1 MPLLLHPFRKSLSVA
16 TLIGFCVLLP
26 GTPPAEAQGRST
38 TPSQSDAAAGNS
50 RAKKTAYDF
59 TYRDINPRS
68 ETHGQLVS
76 LHEFNSERGMVLN
89 FLASWCPPCW
99 AELPYFEKLEARGGL
114 PVVCIAA
121 DERGDKSDVLNKAE
135 QAGLTLPLLLVPA
148 DEIELM
154 ERHYT
159 HLLLPTT
166 YWIAGD
172 GEILGNKEGSM
183 NERLLFSR
191 TDKLL
196 PATED

>member
-1 MPLLLHPFRKSLSVA
+1 MQLLLHPLRKSLRVA
-16 TLIGFCVLLP
+16 TLFSFCVLLQ
-26 GTPPAEAQGRST
+26 GAPPTEAQGRST
-38 TPSQSDAAAGNS
+38 PPSRLDAASDKS
-50 RAKKTAYDF
+50 RGTKTAYDF

-68 ETHGQLVS
+68 ETHGQMMS

-99 AELPYFEKLEARGGL
+99 AELPHFEKLEEQGGV

-121 DERGDKSDVLNKAE
+121 DERGDRSDVLNKAE

-166 YWIAGD
+166 YWVDGD
-172 GEILGNKEGSM
+172 GEIRGAKEGSID
-183 NERLLFSR
+183 ERLLFSR
-191 TDKLL
+191 TDKHL
-196 PATED
+196 PAAGD